1 MKFLITDDEIHN
13 RVIMERI
20 LSSFGSCD
28 LAVNGQEAV
37 EAFELALMD
46 EEPYDLICLD
56 IMMPVMDGQE
66 TLKRIREVERRQQ
79 LKKQLQMER
88 GSGSASPME
97 PATTHIFMV
106 TALETQE
113 EVVEAFFHGGC
124 TDYLTK
130 PITRDRIVEKLR
142 KYDLIRE

>member
-1 MKFLITDDEIHN
+1 
-13 RVIMERI
+13 MERI

-37 EAFELALMD
+37 EAFELALLD
-46 EEPYDLICLD
+46 DEPYDLICLD

-66 TLKRIREVERRQQ
+66 ALRRIREMERKQSIKNQ
-79 LKKQLQMER
+79 IKAEMENGPAKKQSQ
-88 GSGSASPME
+88 E
-97 PATTHIFMV
+97 PPGTRIFMV
-106 TALETQE
+106 TALDTQKD
-113 EVVEAFFHGGC
+113 VVEAFFYGGC